1 MSLPHVG
8 LRDRRVKIAG
18 QIAQQ
23 RHELAEAYRDLGK
36 PLKYTQVAVK
46 GAQVIRE
53 NAWLLALSPSVVGLV
68 FSFLGWKKEKPA
80 PKLLGLFRR
89 KQAAPKVEIEE
100 EEGKAARR
108 ARPLVQRLIGHGVTA
123 VKLYRKLRPFLP
135 L

>member
-1 MSLPHVG
+1 VSLPHV
-8 LRDRRVKIAG
+8 RFQDRREKIAG

-36 PLKYTQVAVK
+36 PLKYTQAAVK
-46 GAQVIRE
+46 GVQVIRE

-68 FSFLGWKKEKPA
+68 FSFLGWKKEKPT
-80 PKLLGLFRR
+80 PKLFGFFKR
-89 KQAAPKVEIEE
+89 KKAAPTVAIEE
-100 EEGKAARR
+100 EEGKAVRKAK
-108 ARPLVQRLIGHGVTA
+108 PLVQRLIGHGVTA